1 MAKLKIS
8 VHPLFFAFGIYFA
21 LTGKVF
27 SFAVYTLAAVIHEL
41 GHSYVAE
48 RLGYRLKSIMLMPFG
63 AIVSGE
69 QELFSYSD
77 EIKIALAGP
86 MVNLLTAL
94 SFVALWWLAPE
105 IYAYTDVAVF
115 ASVTLAT
122 INLLPCYPLDG
133 GRLLLAFLSRRIN
146 RKTAVKIVKISGFAL
161 FAALLCLFII
171 SVFNTVNFSLLFF
184 SLFVLVGN
192 VGAGDK
198 YAYVRIFAG
207 VDMRAVAKGREIK
220 KIAVLSTTE
229 IKRLY
234 KFAGVNDVVELS
246 VFSKAGKIKLTLTA
260 DKVSKLLS
268 EGKPYLSVEEEA
280 RRLDLIL

>member
-1 MAKLKIS
+1 M
-8 VHPLFFAFGIYFA
+8 
-21 LTGKVF
+21 
-27 SFAVYTLAAVIHEL
+27 
-41 GHSYVAE
+41 GHSVAAE

-63 AIVSGE
+63 ALVSGE

-77 EIKIALAGP
+77 EIKIAIAGP
-86 MVNLLTAL
+86 MVNILTAL
-94 SFVALWWLAPE
+94 LFVALWWLVPE
-105 IYAYTDVAVF
+105 IYPYTDVAVF

-122 INLLPCYPLDG
+122 VNLLPCYPLDG
-133 GRLLLAFLSRRIN
+133 GRLVLAFLSRRIK
-146 RKTAVKIVKISGFAL
+146 RKTAVKIVKISGFVL

-192 VGAGDK
+192 AGAGDK

-234 KFAGVNDVVELS
+234 KFAGANDVVDLC
-246 VFSKAGKIKLTLTA
+246 VFSATGKIKLTLPA

-280 RRLDLIL
+280 RRLKLIL